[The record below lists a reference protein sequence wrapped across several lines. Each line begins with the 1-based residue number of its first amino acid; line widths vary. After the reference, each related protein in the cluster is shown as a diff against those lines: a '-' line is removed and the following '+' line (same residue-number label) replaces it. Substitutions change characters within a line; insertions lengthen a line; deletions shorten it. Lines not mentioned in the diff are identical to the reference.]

1 MILEGEKTM
10 KVIFEFKNTSGKV
23 LTDNNMEKELTND
36 EILVILNSKEVDYPV
51 NNGFLFTVKHC
62 IIENSTYDM
71 FIEPYKLKISLIE
84 KPE

>member
-1 MILEGEKTM
+1 M
-10 KVIFEFKNTSGKV
+10 KVIFEFKDTSGKV
-23 LTDNNMEKELTND
+23 LTDNNTEKELTNE

-62 IIENSTYDM
+62 IIEKSTYDM
-71 FIEPYKLKISLIE
+71 FTEPYKLKISLIE

>member
-1 MILEGEKTM
+1 M
-10 KVIFEFKNTSGKV
+10 KVIFEFKDINGKV
-23 LTDNNMEKELTND
+23 SPENNVEKELTND

-71 FIEPYKLKISLIE
+71 FTEPYKLKISLRE
-84 KPE
+84 KA

>member
-1 MILEGEKTM
+1 M
-10 KVIFEFKNTSGKV
+10 KVIFEFKDTSGKV
-23 LTDNNMEKELTND
+23 LTDNNMEKELTNN